1 MSHDHDGHHHHHEDR
16 PSLSALFSN
25 FRTYE
30 APFHVKVRLAVR
42 NTLIKIRTH
51 SGCCGNHGEP
61 GC

>member
-1 MSHDHDGHHHHHEDR
+1 VSHDHHHDEHHAT
-16 PSLSALFSN
+16 PSLRAVVN
-25 FRTYE
+25 NWRTYD
-30 APFHVKVRLAVR
+30 APFHTKLRLAVR